1 MNKYSGIIRPVDK
14 MGRVVIPKEMRNQ
27 LNITNDTDSFE
38 IFMDGDNIVLKKHKP
53 FCVFCKSQE
62 ECIEFENQTVC
73 KSCIEKLQLKVE
85 ESKISE

>member
-38 IFMDGDNIVLKKHKP
+38 IFMEGDSVVLKKYTP
-53 FCVFCKSQE
+53 ACIFCGSLKVSVKYQSYNVCVD
-62 ECIEFENQTVC
+62 CID
-73 KSCIEKLQLKVE
+73 KLQELKELE
-85 ESKISE
+85 EEE